1 MLPSSF
7 TARAAAA
14 LLIATAAALPAQAR
28 NVTLLRPLPEAL
40 AQPRSREI
48 LGDLTLRSGA
58 ASAHGLDIIQRDVVA
73 QGVAAAS
80 SDIGRGGAGRETD
93 EEVCL
98 HAFQDALARLAAA
111 ARGSHAGAI
120 VGVVS
125 YYRGREHDAPQDY
138 ECHAGSF
145 KASVTLRAQI
155 AHAAPAAPGAA
166 PAFAAL
172 DDVAAVPLG
181 AAGRE
186 RYAHFL
192 TLPAPRAFVV
202 HEDGAWR
209 FWSAD
214 PDATAKALDYCSS
227 RIRRCW
233 LYAVDDRVVW
243 AADVEHRIGGR
254 DPADPRQPREGE
266 HQ

>member
-1 MLPSSF
+1 MKNSRL
-7 TARAAAA
+7 AANLAAA
-14 LLIATAAALPAQAR
+14 LVATVAALPVQAR

-48 LGDLTLRSGA
+48 VGDLVVRFGA
-58 ASAHGLDIIQRDVVA
+58 ASAHGLDIVQRDIVVE
-73 QGVAAAS
+73 GVAAAA
-80 SDIGRGGAGRETD
+80 SDVGRNGAGRESD
-93 EEVCL
+93 ETVCL
-98 HAFQDALARLAAA
+98 HAFQDALGRLAAA

-120 VGVVS
+120 AGVVS
-125 YYRGREHDAPQDY
+125 YYRGHEHDAPQDY
-138 ECHAGSF
+138 ECHAGTF
-145 KASVTLRAQI
+145 KAAVTLRGQI
-155 AHAAPAAPGAA
+155 AHAAPAAPGAVA
-166 PAFAAL
+166 GFAAL

-214 PDATAKALDYCSS
+214 PDAVAKALDYCSS

-243 AADVEHRIGGR
+243 AAEVDRRIGGG
-254 DPADPRQPREGE
+254 DPADARATREGE